1 MFAMQTYLRKEVIS
15 VKLKDLISGIKVISS
30 KGELDRD
37 IKGVTYDSR
46 KALPG
51 FLFVCIVGYSVDG
64 HQYAR
69 QAVDNGASVLVVEK
83 EVGVV
88 GENVTVIR
96 VSDTREALASIAAE
110 WFGQPCRDM
119 TLIGVTGTKGKT
131 TTAYMIRSVL
141 EKAGKI
147 VGLIGTVANCIGNE
161 KIPAR
166 RTTPESYDLQEMFE
180 KMKEKGADT
189 VVMEVSSQGLKLGR
203 VSGCNFEIGLFT
215 NFSKDHIGGFEH
227 PDMEDYFASKQKLF
241 KMCKKGIVNVDAA
254 YSERIIEGAECELTT
269 FGIEKPADVRAENI
283 TTYSDSVEFD
293 AVTPWFKE
301 RIKVS
306 VPGFFSVYN
315 ALGAICVCGL
325 LNIPPKLIR
334 EGLSNVQVPGR
345 AEVVSTHGQDYTV
358 MIDYA
363 HTPDS
368 LENILSTVKGFV
380 RGRLISVFGC
390 GGDRDRTKR
399 PIMGEIS
406 GRIADFTIIT
416 SDNPRTEVPAQI
428 LADIEAGIVK
438 SAGKYV
444 VIEDRTEAIRYAME
458 NAEGGDIIVLS
469 GKGHETYQIFRDKTI
484 HYDEREIVEN
494 ILEELE

>member
-1 MFAMQTYLRKEVIS
+1 M
-15 VKLKDLISGIKVISS
+15 KLKELVESLEVVEIQ
-30 KGELDRD
+30 GELEKEIR
-37 IKGVTYDSR
+37 GVTYDSR

-51 FLFVCIVGYSVDG
+51 YLFVCIDGFTTDG
-64 HQYAR
+64 HKYAQ
-69 QAVDNGASVLVVEK
+69 QAVDNGACALIVQK
-83 EVGVV
+83 
-88 GENVTVIR
+88 NVCVIGDDITIVKVR
-96 VSDTREALASIAAE
+96 DSRKALALVSAC
-110 WFGQPCRDM
+110 WFGNPSRSM

-131 TTAYMIRSVL
+131 TTTYMIRSIL
-141 EKAGKI
+141 EAAGRT
-147 VGLIGTVANCIGNE
+147 VGLIGTVANCIGRE

-180 KMKEKGADT
+180 KMREKGADT
-189 VVMEVSSQGLKLGR
+189 VVLEVSSQGLKLHR
-203 VSGCNFEIGLFT
+203 VTGCEFDIGIFT

-227 PDMEDYFASKQKLF
+227 PDMEDYFKSKLILF

-254 YSERIIEGAECELTT
+254 YSDRVLEEANCEITT

-283 TTYSDSVEFD
+283 TTHSDSVEFD
-293 AVTPWFKE
+293 AVTPWFRE

-315 ALGAICVCGL
+315 ALGSIAACGL
-325 LNIPPKLIR
+325 LGVPFEAIR
-334 EGLSNVQVPGR
+334 EGLLKVQVPGR
-345 AEVVSTHGQDYTV
+345 AEVVPTPGKDYTV

-368 LENILSTVKGFV
+368 LENILSTVKEFA

-399 PIMGEIS
+399 PLMGEIS

-416 SDNPRTEVPAQI
+416 SDNPRTEEPMQI
-428 LADIEAGIVK
+428 IRDIEEGIK
-438 SAGKYV
+438 RTDGKYTI
-444 VIEDRTEAIRYAME
+444 IEDRTEAIRYAMK
-458 NAEGGDIIVLS
+458 NAESGDIIVLS
-469 GKGHETYQIFRDKTI
+469 GKGHETYQIFKDKTI

-494 ILEELE
+494 ILKELE

>member
-1 MFAMQTYLRKEVIS
+1 M
-15 VKLKDLISGIKVISS
+15 KLKELIESLEVVEVR
-30 KGELDRD
+30 GELEKEIR
-37 IKGVTYDSR
+37 GVTYDSR

-51 FLFVCIVGYSVDG
+51 YLFVCIDGFTTDG
-64 HQYAR
+64 HKYAQ
-69 QAVDNGASVLVVEK
+69 QAVDNGACTLVVEK
-83 EVGVV
+83 DIHVI
-88 GENVTVIR
+88 GEDVTIIR
-96 VSDTREALASIAAE
+96 VKNSREALALISAN
-110 WFGQPCRDM
+110 WFGNPSQSM

-131 TTAYMIRSVL
+131 TTTYMIRAIL
-141 EKAGKI
+141 EEAGKT
-147 VGLIGTVANCIGNE
+147 VGLIGTVANCIGRE

-180 KMKEKGADT
+180 RMKEKGADT
-189 VVMEVSSQGLKLGR
+189 VVMEVSSQGLKLHR
-203 VSGCNFEIGLFT
+203 VTGCDFDIGVFT

-227 PDMEDYFASKQKLF
+227 PDMEDYFISKLRLF
-241 KMCKKGIVNVDAA
+241 TMCKKGIVNVDAA
-254 YSERIIEGAECELTT
+254 YSERVLEGATCEVLT

-283 TTYSDSVEFD
+283 TTYSDSVAFD
-293 AVTPWFKE
+293 AITPWFRE

-315 ALGAICVCGL
+315 ALGAIAVCGL
-325 LNIPPKLIR
+325 LGIPFGAIR
-334 EGLSNVQVPGR
+334 DGLEKVQVPGR
-345 AEVVSTHGQDYTV
+345 AEVVPTPGKDYTV

-368 LENILSTVKGFV
+368 LENILSTVKEFA

-399 PIMGEIS
+399 PLMGEIS

-416 SDNPRTEVPAQI
+416 SDNPRTEEPTQI
-428 LADIEAGIVK
+428 LRDIEEGIK
-438 SAGKYV
+438 KTNGEYV
-444 VIEDRTEAIRYAME
+444 VIEDRTEAIRYAMK
-458 NAEGGDIIVLS
+458 NARSGDVIVLA

-494 ILEELE
+494 ILKELE

>member
-1 MFAMQTYLRKEVIS
+1 MKLRELIESVEVI
-15 VKLKDLISGIKVISS
+15 GIQ
-30 KGELDRD
+30 GNAERE

-51 FLFVCIVGYSVDG
+51 YLFVCIDGFTTDG
-64 HQYAR
+64 HKYAQ
-69 QAVDNGASVLVVEK
+69 QAVDNGACALVVQK
-83 EVGVV
+83 
-88 GENVTVIR
+88 NVNIIDEDITIVR
-96 VSDTREALASIAAE
+96 VKDSRKALALISSR
-110 WFGQPCRDM
+110 WFGNPSGSM
-119 TLIGVTGTKGKT
+119 TLVGVTGTKGKT
-131 TTAYMIRSVL
+131 TTTYMIRSIL
-141 EKAGKI
+141 EKAGRT

-189 VVMEVSSQGLKLGR
+189 VVMEVSSQGLKLHR
-203 VSGCNFEIGLFT
+203 VTGCDFDYGVFT

-227 PDMEDYFASKQKLF
+227 PDMEDYFRSKLRLF

-254 YSERIIEGAECELTT
+254 YSQRVIDEATCEILT

-283 TTYSDSVEFD
+283 TTHSDSVEFD
-293 AVTPWFKE
+293 AVTPWFRE

-315 ALGAICVCGL
+315 ALGSIAVCGL
-325 LNIPPKLIR
+325 MGVPVDAIR
-334 EGLSNVQVPGR
+334 EGLMKVQVPGR
-345 AEVVSTHGQDYTV
+345 AEVVPTPGKDFTV

-368 LENILSTVKGFV
+368 LENILSTVKEFA
-380 RGRLISVFGC
+380 RGRVISVFGC

-399 PIMGEIS
+399 PLMGEVS

-416 SDNPRTEVPAQI
+416 SDNPRTEEPSRI
-428 LADIEAGIVK
+428 LKDIEEGIK
-438 SAGKYV
+438 KTNGRYV
-444 VIEDRTEAIRYAME
+444 VIEDRTEAIRYAMK
-458 NAEGGDIIVLS
+458 NARSGDIIVLA
-469 GKGHETYQIFRDKTI
+469 GKGHETYQIFKDKTI

-494 ILEELE
+494 ILKELE

>member
-1 MFAMQTYLRKEVIS
+1 MKLRELIESVEVI
-15 VKLKDLISGIKVISS
+15 GIQ
-30 KGELDRD
+30 GNAERE

-51 FLFVCIVGYSVDG
+51 YLFVCIDGFTTDG
-64 HQYAR
+64 HKYAQ
-69 QAVDNGASVLVVEK
+69 QAVDNGACALVVQK
-83 EVGVV
+83 
-88 GENVTVIR
+88 NVNIIDEDITIVR
-96 VSDTREALASIAAE
+96 VKDSRKALALISSR
-110 WFGQPCRDM
+110 WFGNPSGSM
-119 TLIGVTGTKGKT
+119 TLVGVTGTKGKT
-131 TTAYMIRSVL
+131 TTTYMIRSIL
-141 EKAGKI
+141 EKAGRT

-189 VVMEVSSQGLKLGR
+189 VVMEVSSQGLKLHR
-203 VSGCNFEIGLFT
+203 VTGCDFDYGVFT

-227 PDMEDYFASKQKLF
+227 PDMEDYFRSKLRLF

-254 YSERIIEGAECELTT
+254 YSQRVIDEATCEILT

-283 TTYSDSVEFD
+283 TTHSDSVEFD
-293 AVTPWFKE
+293 AVTPWFRE

-315 ALGAICVCGL
+315 ALGSIAVCGL
-325 LNIPPKLIR
+325 MGVPVDAIR
-334 EGLSNVQVPGR
+334 EGLMKVQVPGR
-345 AEVVSTHGQDYTV
+345 AEVVPTPGKDFTV

-368 LENILSTVKGFV
+368 LENILSTVKEFA
-380 RGRLISVFGC
+380 RGRVISVFGC

-399 PIMGEIS
+399 PLMGEVS

-416 SDNPRTEVPAQI
+416 SDNPRTEEPSRI
-428 LADIEAGIVK
+428 LKDIEEGIK
-438 SAGKYV
+438 KTNGRYV
-444 VIEDRTEAIRYAME
+444 VIEDRTEAIRYAVK
-458 NAEGGDIIVLS
+458 NARSGDIIVLA
-469 GKGHETYQIFRDKTI
+469 GKGHETYQIFKDKTI

-494 ILEELE
+494 ILKELE

>member
-1 MFAMQTYLRKEVIS
+1 M
-15 VKLKDLISGIKVISS
+15 KLKELVESLEVVEIQ
-30 KGELDRD
+30 GELEKEIR
-37 IKGVTYDSR
+37 GVTYDSR

-51 FLFVCIVGYSVDG
+51 YLFVCIDRFTTDG
-64 HQYAR
+64 HKYAQ
-69 QAVDNGASVLVVEK
+69 QAVDNGACALIVQK
-83 EVGVV
+83 
-88 GENVTVIR
+88 NVCVIGDDITIVKVR
-96 VSDTREALASIAAE
+96 DSRKALALVSAC
-110 WFGQPCRDM
+110 WFGNPSRSM

-131 TTAYMIRSVL
+131 TTTYMIRSIL
-141 EKAGKI
+141 EAAGRT
-147 VGLIGTVANCIGNE
+147 VGLIGTVANCIGRE

-180 KMKEKGADT
+180 KMREKGADT
-189 VVMEVSSQGLKLGR
+189 VVLEVSSQGLKLHR
-203 VSGCNFEIGLFT
+203 VTGCEFDIGIFT

-227 PDMEDYFASKQKLF
+227 PDMEDYFKSKLILF

-254 YSERIIEGAECELTT
+254 YSDRVLEEANCEITT

-283 TTYSDSVEFD
+283 TTHSDSVEFD
-293 AVTPWFKE
+293 AVTPWFRE

-315 ALGAICVCGL
+315 ALGSIAACGL
-325 LNIPPKLIR
+325 LGVPFEAIR
-334 EGLSNVQVPGR
+334 EGLLKVQVPGR
-345 AEVVSTHGQDYTV
+345 AEVVPTPGKDYTV

-368 LENILSTVKGFV
+368 LENILSTVKEFA

-399 PIMGEIS
+399 PLMGEIS

-416 SDNPRTEVPAQI
+416 SDNPRTEEPMQI
-428 LADIEAGIVK
+428 IRDIEEGIK
-438 SAGKYV
+438 RTDGKYTI
-444 VIEDRTEAIRYAME
+444 IEDRTEAIRYAMK
-458 NAEGGDIIVLS
+458 NAESGDIIVLS
-469 GKGHETYQIFRDKTI
+469 GKGHETYQIFKDKTI

-494 ILEELE
+494 ILKELE